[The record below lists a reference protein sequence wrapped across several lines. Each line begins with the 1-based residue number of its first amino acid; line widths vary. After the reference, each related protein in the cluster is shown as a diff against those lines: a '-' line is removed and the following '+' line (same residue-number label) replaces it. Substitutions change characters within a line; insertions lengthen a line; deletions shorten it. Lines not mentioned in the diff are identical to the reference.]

1 MLVVTGIIEVAPEGV
16 AKAVEAAKAMV
27 AETRKE
33 AGCYTYEFSQ
43 VLGTESRFRV
53 YEEWENDDA
62 LAAHFKTTHMATFQA
77 ALGEVGVISRDVVK
91 MKASEKTSL

>member
-27 AETRKE
+27 AETCKE
-33 AGCYTYEFSQ
+33 AGCHMYEFSQ
-43 VLGTESRFRV
+43 VLGTECRFRV
-53 YEEWENDDA
+53 YEEWESDDA
-62 LAAHFKTTHMATFQA
+62 LAAHFKTTHMAKFRA
-77 ALGEVGVISRDVVK
+77 ALGEVGVISSDVVK